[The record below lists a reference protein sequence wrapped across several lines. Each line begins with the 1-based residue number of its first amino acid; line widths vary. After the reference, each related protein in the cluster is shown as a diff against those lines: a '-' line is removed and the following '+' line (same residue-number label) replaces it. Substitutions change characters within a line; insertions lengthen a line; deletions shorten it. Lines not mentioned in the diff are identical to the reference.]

1 MRGSNLK
8 RNLTLIASGYFL
20 QGFVTWYAIEKLFF
34 RADVG
39 LSYQQIGYVGV
50 AATAS
55 ILLFEFPSGI
65 LADRWS
71 RKGTLILGSIFLSI
85 SAVLFAL
92 GDSFFVMLLGT
103 IFWGFYFAS
112 QSGTG
117 EALLYD
123 TLKQSGEESKFEHY
137 LAPVLRTQGV
147 AIAISS
153 IVGGIIAS
161 KYGFR
166 LNYWMTIIPMLLSIL
181 FYLKVKE
188 PEQHFLESNPLQHAK
203 QALKNSFSSRTLIYL
218 SLSMVVFAIMF
229 HLIYEFSQLYFI
241 AVNLPTEL
249 FGIANALLTISFTI
263 GAFGAVAIRKIN
275 KSSVYISAALLFV
288 VSQLAMYF
296 VRNNW
301 AIAVMFIGAV
311 LIQTLDTFAQRE
323 IQDRIPSSERAATTS
338 LLGSIGRAAAIPLSV
353 LVGYLTDKYDF
364 FATVPIYVFF
374 AMLLAAILVVVTFR
388 RHNQEPKLVAK
399 DSLPW

>member
-1 MRGSNLK
+1 
-8 RNLTLIASGYFL
+8 
-20 QGFVTWYAIEKLFF
+20 
-34 RADVG
+34 
-39 LSYQQIGYVGV
+39 
-50 AATAS
+50 
-55 ILLFEFPSGI
+55 
-65 LADRWS
+65 
-71 RKGTLILGSIFLSI
+71 
-85 SAVLFAL
+85 
-92 GDSFFVMLLGT
+92 
-103 IFWGFYFAS
+103 
-112 QSGTG
+112 
-117 EALLYD
+117 
-123 TLKQSGEESKFEHY
+123 
-137 LAPVLRTQGV
+137 
-147 AIAISS
+147 
-153 IVGGIIAS
+153 
-161 KYGFR
+161 
-166 LNYWMTIIPMLLSIL
+166 
-181 FYLKVKE
+181 
-188 PEQHFLESNPLQHAK
+188 
-203 QALKNSFSSRTLIYL
+203 
-218 SLSMVVFAIMF
+218 MVVFAIMF